1 MGSADLNLVLK
12 LERHSALSWP
22 ATFVDT
28 IYGWEIRRT
37 PDISSGR
44 VNSVNAL
51 APEPGMFD
59 RVLLKARDLF
69 DEQDEWP
76 LVRIQP
82 LAGDEPVRRLES
94 LGLHGQGE
102 TVVKTMTLPAKRSA
116 PSVASVVSHALTADW
131 MRAYGDAHDTAADE
145 RHAIA
150 RALGRVSVD
159 QGFAVIYAEGRP
171 VASGRGAVA
180 DGVMGLFQIS
190 TLPDMRRRG
199 FGRAIIEA
207 LIRWGQG
214 QGATEA
220 YLQVERK
227 NEGARALYRSF
238 GFQTAYD
245 YSYWWVPDTVEIAT
259 KGS

>member
-1 MGSADLNLVLK
+1 MYTLHNDDFRKDPRFQQA
-12 LERHSALSWP
+12 
-22 ATFVDT
+22 
-28 IYGWEIRRT
+28 Y
-37 PDISSGR
+37 
-44 VNSVNAL
+44 
-51 APEPGMFD
+51 
-59 RVLLKARDLF
+59 ARGVSD
-69 DEQDEWP
+69 DE
-76 LVRIQP
+76 
-82 LAGDEPVRRLES
+82 
-94 LGLHGQGE
+94 
-102 TVVKTMTLPAKRSA
+102 
-116 PSVASVVSHALTADW
+116 ALTAALHTTLAERKALDDEIVGTEA
-131 MRAYGDAHDTAADE
+131 RKVYADGQAMLK
-145 RHAIA
+145 RLID
-150 RALGRVSVD
+150 GRWL
-159 QGFAVIYAEGRP
+159 QAN
-171 VASGRGAVA
+171 
-180 DGVMGLFQIS
+180 GVMGLFQIS